1 MTRNENEPTG
11 GRPVRRRALVIGGVA
26 VAAGVTAIGVGA
38 AFGSGRRSPTVPGS
52 PTAAA
57 ASGPASNASE
67 TPAPTAEP
75 VATPTPGF
83 DLTAHSIDDPDS
95 IWVVV
100 NKLRTL
106 SPVDY
111 VPADL
116 TFPDV
121 SFVNRQPMRKAT
133 ADALVALFTAA
144 SAEAGLALAVQ
155 SAYRSYDTQV
165 SVYSGWVSSRGQAGA
180 DATSARPG
188 HSEHQTGW
196 AVDVVGAS
204 GACALEICWGDTA
217 EGQWVGANAHR
228 FGFLVRYKPE
238 STPITGYESEPYHVR
253 YIGTELSQ
261 YLHDSGIETLER
273 AFGLPDA
280 PDYAPG
286 TSD

>member
-1 MTRNENEPTG
+1 MTMNENEPTG